1 MGKETKFGPLRFF
14 SRSKKHEALDS
25 LPVAYHT
32 SEAVSSD
39 SYEDPMTSTQ
49 NLDLSNAKPYH
60 PLQGATSIRLVTLKR
75 SGNGSD
81 FWIQCNLVDIDLATN
96 PVYYAI
102 SYEWDYQWSKEESET
117 KEILVNGQ
125 LMVVKDNLYNAL
137 VRFSSDDVPA
147 LENPLLRPGTTF
159 FWIDALCI
167 NQDDVLERNH
177 QVGLMCK
184 IYSESKCV
192 LVWLGLQHQ
201 SLPFGWNKR
210 VMTVMEK
217 VPNVRGSEK
226 AVHKFVKKTL
236 YSYEDKWMMDKDWPY
251 IVARWCN
258 ASYWHRMWIT
268 QEIQLAKQLHIYTG
282 DSHMSWSSLTQ
293 ARRYF
298 DRVYGPHSRM
308 KSTRWAAFS
317 LDYNR
322 NQRSL
327 WKLKE
332 LMVLRQGAK
341 CSEVRDRVYALLS
354 LATDTH
360 GKLEADYSRSLSD
373 LYREVMKIYILPDNS
388 IPPVYT
394 YNLVAFSSFL
404 QKILTPYDPAPEYI
418 KLTDED
424 VTPIWVCGYIIG
436 SITIVENPE
445 KAFSPAIPLSRATAI
460 PDEQLPAAEQLI
472 WTTCP
477 SSHELTAR
485 IEAPR
490 KKPRVF
496 QFEKQGLNRSNAQR
510 CVPKKVKLS
519 HARRAAWSITVG
531 SAAPSWTG
539 PSHYVELHGAG
550 PEDSRLGDL
559 VCGFPKSDIALVFR
573 HDSKSDELQLIGKAV
588 MDFGAGKTEYPVRLN
603 VFEEALMW
611 NNNPNDPSTMTAI
624 PERAV
629 YLRLH
634 LGVLQ
639 LLTCPSRLFRHAP
652 PEGTTV

>member
-1 MGKETKFGPLRFF
+1 
-14 SRSKKHEALDS
+14 
-25 LPVAYHT
+25 
-32 SEAVSSD
+32 
-39 SYEDPMTSTQ
+39 
-49 NLDLSNAKPYH
+49 
-60 PLQGATSIRLVTLKR
+60 
-75 SGNGSD
+75 
-81 FWIQCNLVDIDLATN
+81 
-96 PVYYAI
+96 
-102 SYEWDYQWSKEESET
+102 
-117 KEILVNGQ
+117 
-125 LMVVKDNLYNAL
+125 
-137 VRFSSDDVPA
+137 
-147 LENPLLRPGTTF
+147 
-159 FWIDALCI
+159 
-167 NQDDVLERNH
+167 
-177 QVGLMCK
+177 
-184 IYSESKCV
+184 
-192 LVWLGLQHQ
+192 
-201 SLPFGWNKR
+201 
-210 VMTVMEK
+210 
-217 VPNVRGSEK
+217 
-226 AVHKFVKKTL
+226 
-236 YSYEDKWMMDKDWPY
+236 
-251 IVARWCN
+251 
-258 ASYWHRMWIT
+258 
-268 QEIQLAKQLHIYTG
+268 
-282 DSHMSWSSLTQ
+282 MSWSSLTQ

-298 DRVYGPHSRM
+298 DCKLYSRM

-317 LDYNR
+317 LDDNR
-322 NQRSL
+322 YRKSL

-332 LMVLRQGAK
+332 LMVLREGAK
-341 CSEVRDRVYALLS
+341 CAEVRDRVYALLS

-418 KLTDED
+418 ELTDED

-436 SITIVENPE
+436 SVTIVENPE

-460 PDEQLPAAEQLI
+460 PDGQLPAAEQLI

-531 SAAPSWTG
+531 SAAPSYTS
-539 PSHYVELHGAG
+539 PSHYVELHGTG

-588 MDFGAGKTEYPVRLN
+588 MDFGAGQTEYPVRLN
-603 VFEEALMW
+603 PFEEALMW